1 MFEKKRCGGL
11 AGCPVSR
18 DPPDN
23 CVPTAPFP
31 RMRGMDQGWQ
41 GGGCDGLHSESGV
54 PKGRRRDVW
63 VLRVWGPGDSS
74 EQGTEAGV
82 PAHSSLVGESQ
93 GQARWQGGA
102 SDEGRR
108 PEQATPTSRRPS
120 EEGGRERRARGRA
133 VSGNT
138 RDMGDARGAP
148 AGSDHDAWG
157 GGRQGTKTQKHCYC
171 HGGGVEET
179 GICVATDRR

>member
-1 MFEKKRCGGL
+1 M
-11 AGCPVSR
+11 
-18 DPPDN
+18 
-23 CVPTAPFP
+23 
-31 RMRGMDQGWQ
+31 GWQ

-120 EEGGRERRARGRA
+120 EEGGRERRASGRA

-157 GGRQGTKTQKHCYC
+157 GGRQGTRRLKSIVIVM
-171 HGGGVEET
+171 GGGDGGDWNMCSYRPTLMYFHLVPKT
-179 GICVATDRR
+179 IRGS

>member
-1 MFEKKRCGGL
+1 M
-11 AGCPVSR
+11 
-18 DPPDN
+18 
-23 CVPTAPFP
+23 
-31 RMRGMDQGWQ
+31 GWQ

-54 PKGRRRDVW
+54 PQGRRRDVW

-108 PEQATPTSRRPS
+108 PEQPRHPGARQRKAGGSGEPAGGQCRETRGTWVMPAEPPQEVTTMPG
-120 EEGGRERRARGRA
+120 EGAGREHEDSKALLL
-133 VSGNT
+133 S
-138 RDMGDARGAP
+138 
-148 AGSDHDAWG
+148 WG
-157 GGRQGTKTQKHCYC
+157 GGGGDWNMCSYRPTLMYFHLVPKTIR
-171 HGGGVEET
+171 GS
-179 GICVATDRR
+179 